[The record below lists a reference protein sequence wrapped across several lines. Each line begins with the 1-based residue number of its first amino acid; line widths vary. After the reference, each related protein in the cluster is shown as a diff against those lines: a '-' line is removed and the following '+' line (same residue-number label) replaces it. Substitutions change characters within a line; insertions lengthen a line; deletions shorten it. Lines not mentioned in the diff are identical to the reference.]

1 MAGASACQI
10 GTINFVNPRAG
21 VEIIEGIE
29 EFLSKEGV
37 EDIGE
42 IVGAALV

>member
-10 GTINFVNPRAG
+10 GTINFVSPRAG

>member
-1 MAGASACQI
+1 MAGASAIQI
-10 GTINFVNPRAG
+10 GTVNFVNPHAG

-29 EFLSKEGV
+29 EFLRREGV

-42 IVGAALV
+42 IVGAAL